1 MAEYRYSKGMGARV
15 PSTGGAP
22 RVKNPEHQCG
32 GGGGPLM
39 RLADVAPDQKRP
51 TTNADV
57 WLAEGG
63 ANALYSDDSP
73 ICAACWMAYL
83 AAIDKWSRSLAD
95 PARFKVPLSRAIREF
110 PVPER
115 NRPTVVYNQLYGAG
129 NFNES
134 VGFWCQRDESFL
146 QALQDYAEAN
156 NLALDL
162 EPGPPG
168 KQDQVLIS
176 ASHTRRV

>member
-1 MAEYRYSKGMGARV
+1 M
-15 PSTGGAP
+15 PITGGAP
-22 RVKNPEHQCG
+22 RVKTPEHRCG
-32 GGGGPLM
+32 GTGGPLI

-57 WLAEGG
+57 WLVEGG
-63 ANALYSDDSP
+63 ANALYSDESP

-83 AAIDKWSRSLAD
+83 APIDKWSRSLGD
-95 PARFKVPLSRAIREF
+95 PARFKTPLSREIREF

-129 NFNES
+129 AITES
-134 VGFWCQRDESFL
+134 VGFWCQRDDSL
-146 QALQDYAEAN
+146 TQALQDYALAN
-156 NLALDL
+156 NLTLDF

-168 KQDQVLIS
+168 KQDQILVS
-176 ASHTRRV
+176 ASYTRRV